1 MAEYSIPREQHNP
14 WLIRVPILLIL
25 GIVMLVGLL
34 AAFAAGV
41 QMAYGSTVMPGVR
54 VNGMAL
60 GGLNREQAITALQDS
75 FVYDDEAVFT
85 FRHDDDFWQ
94 FFAKDLGVTLDAGAT
109 ADRALSAGRS
119 GSPLTNM
126 AEQISIWLNGRNIAP
141 VVSYDQ
147 NVAVEQLTA
156 IANQINR
163 PAQNAAL
170 TINGIFVET
179 TPATIG
185 QTVDLQ
191 TTINE
196 LNNAILRLDTGGEIP
211 LTIKTDVPLVTTEAV
226 EAAAARAQAAI
237 SSPVTIIA
245 SGPDGQALGPWSAMP
260 HQIGEL
266 LTKSAVFNGDGTV
279 SYQIDV
285 NVEVFRT
292 FLENLAPN
300 LSAESQNGR
309 FHFNDDTRQLEL
321 FQAAING
328 RELNVDET
336 LKRLEAAIFNPD
348 PNARQVPVA
357 FNYVLPDYHD
367 GITAAELGIT
377 ELISRGTTYYTGSTA
392 NRIQN
397 IIESAQ
403 RFDGIIIAP
412 GEEFSYNDILGDINP
427 EQGFVEGFVIVGG
440 RTVRGVGGGVCQVS
454 TTAFQAAFYAGY
466 PITERWAHGY
476 RVGYYERGEGVGMDA
491 AIYQGD
497 PALNERSLD
506 LRFVNDT
513 PYHLLIETSI
523 FPGEDAVEFRF
534 YSTNPGRQVVKRGP
548 SVQNVTAPRE
558 TLYQSNPNLSIGQ
571 ERWLDWPAEG
581 AYVEVERVI
590 LNPNGDETDSTRFR
604 TQYQPWGAVVEVA
617 PGDPRLGT
625 PS

>member
-185 QTVDLQ
+185 QTR
-191 TTINE
+191 TTK
-196 LNNAILRLDTGGEIP
+196 ASDQPPTQAKMTKR
-211 LTIKTDVPLVTTEAV
+211 
-226 EAAAARAQAAI
+226 RAAAI
-237 SSPVTIIA
+237 SQR
-245 SGPDGQALGPWSAMP
+245 QA
-260 HQIGEL
+260 
-266 LTKSAVFNGDGTV
+266 KN
-279 SYQIDV
+279 
-285 NVEVFRT
+285 N
-292 FLENLAPN
+292 
-300 LSAESQNGR
+300 
-309 FHFNDDTRQLEL
+309 
-321 FQAAING
+321 
-328 RELNVDET
+328 
-336 LKRLEAAIFNPD
+336 
-348 PNARQVPVA
+348 
-357 FNYVLPDYHD
+357 
-367 GITAAELGIT
+367 
-377 ELISRGTTYYTGSTA
+377 
-392 NRIQN
+392 
-397 IIESAQ
+397 
-403 RFDGIIIAP
+403 
-412 GEEFSYNDILGDINP
+412 
-427 EQGFVEGFVIVGG
+427 
-440 RTVRGVGGGVCQVS
+440 
-454 TTAFQAAFYAGY
+454 
-466 PITERWAHGY
+466 
-476 RVGYYERGEGVGMDA
+476 
-491 AIYQGD
+491 
-497 PALNERSLD
+497 
-506 LRFVNDT
+506 
-513 PYHLLIETSI
+513 
-523 FPGEDAVEFRF
+523 
-534 YSTNPGRQVVKRGP
+534 
-548 SVQNVTAPRE
+548 
-558 TLYQSNPNLSIGQ
+558 
-571 ERWLDWPAEG
+571 
-581 AYVEVERVI
+581 
-590 LNPNGDETDSTRFR
+590 
-604 TQYQPWGAVVEVA
+604 
-617 PGDPRLGT
+617 
-625 PS
+625 